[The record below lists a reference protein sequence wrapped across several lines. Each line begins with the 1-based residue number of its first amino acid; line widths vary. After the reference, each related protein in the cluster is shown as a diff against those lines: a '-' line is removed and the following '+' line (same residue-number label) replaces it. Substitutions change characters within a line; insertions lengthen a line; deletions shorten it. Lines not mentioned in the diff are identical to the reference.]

1 MVFCVFCDDS
11 WWFVVIHGGLWWFV
25 VVQCISVSLK
35 NRCCLSD
42 VSVATGVVVCGGLW
56 WFTTLMPPGVKIE

>member
-1 MVFCVFCDDS
+1 M
-11 WWFVVIHGGLWWFV
+11 IRGGLWWFV

-42 VSVATGVVVCGGLW
+42 VSAATGVVVHGGL
-56 WFTTLMPPGVKIE
+56 LHLCHLVLKLNKIKCCPSL

>member
-1 MVFCVFCDDS
+1 MICGGS
-11 WWFVVIHGGLWWFV
+11 WWFM

-42 VSVATGVVVCGGLW
+42 VSAATGVVVHGGLW
-56 WFTTLMPPGVKIE
+56 WFTTLMPLGVKIE

>member
-1 MVFCVFCDDS
+1 M
-11 WWFVVIHGGLWWFV
+11 IR
-25 VVQCISVSLK
+25 QCISVSLK

-42 VSVATGVVVCGGLW
+42 VSAATGVVVHGSSW